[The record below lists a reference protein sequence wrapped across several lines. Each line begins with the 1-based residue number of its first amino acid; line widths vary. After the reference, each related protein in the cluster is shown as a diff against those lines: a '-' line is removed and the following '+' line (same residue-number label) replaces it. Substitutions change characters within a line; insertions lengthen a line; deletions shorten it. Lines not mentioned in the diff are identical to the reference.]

1 MINRYIIALFLFTAA
16 IMLLGCGNKS
26 SSHSSPSVSIDSS
39 KKKVPGRI
47 EFTKEMHNFGTLKE
61 GETVA
66 YSFQYKNGGSSPFRL
81 TKVEPTCGCLTVQFS
96 KDEIVSGS
104 SSNIEVIFQTAGE
117 WGNQVKTV
125 EIETSDGETKTLTI
139 GAFVENKS
147 FNIDLNNLK

>member
-1 MINRYIIALFLFTAA
+1 MINRYFKTLSIIIAA
-16 IMLLGCGNKS
+16 IMILGCGNKS
-26 SSHSSPSVSIDSS
+26 SSNSSPSVSIDTN
-39 KKKVPGRI
+39 KKKAPGRI
-47 EFTKEMHNFGTLKE
+47 EFTKELHNFGTLKE

-96 KDEIVSGS
+96 KEEIAPGS
-104 SSNIEVIFQTAGE
+104 NSTIEVIFQTAGE

-125 EIETSDGETKTLTI
+125 EIETSGGETKTLTI
-139 GAFVENKS
+139 GAFVENKN